1 MAMQRVLTEH
11 IISISE
17 FRKNPAEVF
26 KEDTPVAVTSNNQT
40 QGYFVPREMYE
51 QMVAL
56 LIETSPPA
64 NADNADNADQFRPS
78 LVRLIAIKQACAN
91 TLANAS
97 ESDFKDVKET

>member
-11 IISISE
+11 VISISE

-26 KEDTPVAVTSNNQT
+26 KEDTPVAVTSNNRT

-56 LIETSPPA
+56 IETISPTNA
-64 NADNADNADQFRPS
+64 NQFQPS
-78 LVRLIAIKQACAN
+78 LARLTAIKQACAN
-91 TLANAS
+91 ALANAS
-97 ESDFKDVKET
+97 ESDFGDFQET